1 MKVGDLYIYHNRK
14 IDNNIVRAMNGSVV
28 VIMEAWK
35 PHHVKIM
42 VLKTG
47 QIIQECWI
55 GHLEETD
62 LRFKTEAE

>member
-1 MKVGDLYIYHNRK
+1 MKVGDLYIYQNRK
-14 IDNNIVRAMNGSVV
+14 IDNNIVRKANGSVV
-28 VIMEAWK
+28 VILEAWR
-35 PHHVKIM
+35 PDHVKIM

-47 QIIQECWI
+47 QIIQACWI